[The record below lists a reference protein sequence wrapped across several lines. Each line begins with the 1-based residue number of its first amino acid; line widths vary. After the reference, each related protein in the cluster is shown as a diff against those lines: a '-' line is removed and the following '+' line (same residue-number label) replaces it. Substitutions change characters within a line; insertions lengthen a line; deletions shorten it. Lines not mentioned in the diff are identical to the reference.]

1 MIELSRRGRVAV
13 ATLSRPPVNAI
24 DDAMIGAFHALLDA
38 LSVERDWQLLHIRS
52 SKKVFAAG
60 ADLDLIRSW
69 KDAPSPPLGIPSLA
83 PAGGSLAGRSVAAR
97 SPAAAL
103 NGYVE
108 RLQGLYQ
115 RIEQL
120 PQVTFCE
127 IGGAAMGGGYELALS
142 CDLRLAAEEAKLG
155 LPEVGI
161 GLIPGAGGTQRLT
174 RLCGRGR
181 AARIILGCE
190 PVDGRSALALGM
202 VEWAVPRARI
212 EEEARAIT
220 DRIASLPEHSQR
232 VAKQCIDAFG
242 RMDLDGF
249 RLEREAGSALLDT
262 ARTQELIGAFLDKN
276 TRK

>member
-1 MIELSRRGRVAV
+1 MIELSSRGRVAV
-13 ATLSRPPVNAI
+13 ATLCRPPVNAI
-24 DDAMIGAFHALLDA
+24 DDAMIAAFHSVLDQ
-38 LSVERDWQLLHIRS
+38 LDGRGDWQVLHIRS
-52 SKKVFAAG
+52 SHKVFAAG

-69 KDAPSPPLGIPSLA
+69 KDAP
-83 PAGGSLAGRSVAAR
+83 

-174 RLCGRGR
+174 RLCGRGI
-181 AARIILGCE
+181 AARVILGCE
-190 PVDGRSALALGM
+190 PLDGRAALALGM

-212 EEEARAIT
+212 EAEARAIT
-220 DRIASLPEHSQR
+220 DRIAALPEHSQR
-232 VAKQCIDAFG
+232 VAKQCLAAFG
-242 RMDLDGF
+242 STTVDGF